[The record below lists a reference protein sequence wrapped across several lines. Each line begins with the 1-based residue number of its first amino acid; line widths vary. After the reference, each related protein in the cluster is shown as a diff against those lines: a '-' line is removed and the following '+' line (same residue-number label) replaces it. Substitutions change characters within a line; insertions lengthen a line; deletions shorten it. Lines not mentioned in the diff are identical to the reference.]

1 MKKIIKSLHESDLLI
16 KDVRQTIKNEVKE
29 KKESFKYLIGILGAT
44 LLGYLLACKGTNRAG
59 EGTIRAAE
67 ATIRACQDF

>member
-1 MKKIIKSLHESDLLI
+1 MKKMIKSLHESDLLI

-29 KKESFKYLIGILGAT
+29 KKESFKYLLGILGAT
-44 LLGYLLACKGTNRAG
+44 LLGNLLACKGTNRAG

>member
-29 KKESFKYLIGILGAT
+29 KKESFKYLLGILGAT
-44 LLGYLLACKGTNRAG
+44 LLWNLLACKGTNRAG

>member
-16 KDVRQTIKNEVKE
+16 KDVRQRIKNEVKE

-44 LLGYLLACKGTNRAG
+44 LLGNLLACKGTNRAG

>member
-29 KKESFKYLIGILGAT
+29 KKESLSIY
-44 LLGYLLACKGTNRAG
+44 
-59 EGTIRAAE
+59 
-67 ATIRACQDF
+67 

>member
-1 MKKIIKSLHESDLLI
+1 MKKIKSLHESDLLI

-44 LLGYLLACKGTNRAG
+44 LLGNLLACKGTNRAG